1 MLPAHRAN
9 VVSFDAV
16 PDQKATSAIA
26 LGYGECLVTSGT
38 SRSQFCRIG
47 NARSGLAFIPLSG
60 ASSVDDYD
68 IPGETAAEK
77 IEFLRTAAA
86 RCRRL
91 SNATGDYELNET
103 LIALA
108 DEYEAKIGEL
118 GGLGPPE
125 LATD

>member
-1 MLPAHRAN
+1 M
-9 VVSFDAV
+9 
-16 PDQKATSAIA
+16 
-26 LGYGECLVTSGT
+26 
-38 SRSQFCRIG
+38 
-47 NARSGLAFIPLSG
+47 
-60 ASSVDDYD
+60 DDDD

-118 GGLGPPE
+118 GGLGPLNWRRISGLSAWRLSSRGDE
-125 LATD
+125 HWLAPYAGNRG